1 MFWQALAALLPTI
14 GVSLLFWYV
23 MRIIL
28 RADRTERLEMARFE
42 AEERDA
48 GERGEADE
56 TVTPRGAPE

>member
-28 RADRTERLEMARFE
+28 RADRTERLEMARFD
-42 AEERDA
+42 AEQRAA
-48 GERGEADE
+48 GQPAEADE
-56 TVTPRGAPE
+56 ATTPHGAP

>member
-23 MRIIL
+23 MRTIL

-42 AEERDA
+42 AEQLGA
-48 GERGEADE
+48 GPPGEAE
-56 TVTPRGAPE
+56 GARSPHATPH